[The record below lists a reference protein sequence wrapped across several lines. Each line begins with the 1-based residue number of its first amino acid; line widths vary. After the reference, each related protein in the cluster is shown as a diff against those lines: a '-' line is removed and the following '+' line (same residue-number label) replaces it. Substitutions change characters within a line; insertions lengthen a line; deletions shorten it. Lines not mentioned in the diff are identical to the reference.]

1 MPKRRKDVI
10 FFDAPPVISAW
21 GSAGGKKEGEGPL
34 ASAFDYLTQD
44 AAFADE
50 NCANW
55 EQAESMLQQKAAG
68 ICLRK
73 AGIAAKD
80 VDLTFAGDLQAQCT
94 ASNYTLRTLATPF
107 AGLYGACS
115 TMTEA
120 LCLGAAFTA
129 AGLGRQILAM
139 TSSHFCAAERQ
150 VRTPLEYGAKRTTTA
165 QWTAT
170 AAGACLVRA
179 HGTGVP
185 VRSVT
190 FGRVQDYAVH
200 DINNMGA
207 AMAPAAYDTLNAHFR
222 DTGRKP
228 QDYDL
233 IVTGDLGVLGK
244 QIVLEQ
250 MKLDGFD
257 LTGRYDDCGV
267 MIFDPERQDVHAGG
281 SGCGCSASVLCGHL
295 LRRMREGK
303 LKRLLFCATG
313 ALLSPVS
320 SWQGESIPGVCH
332 AVSIVSERR

>member
-120 LCLGAAFTA
+120 LCLGAAFAA

-150 VRTPLEYGAKRTTTA
+150 FLP
-165 QWTAT
+165 
-170 AAGACLVRA
+170 AAGA
-179 HGTGVP
+179 G
-185 VRSVT
+185 
-190 FGRVQDYAVH
+190 
-200 DINNMGA
+200 
-207 AMAPAAYDTLNAHFR
+207 
-222 DTGRKP
+222 
-228 QDYDL
+228 
-233 IVTGDLGVLGK
+233 
-244 QIVLEQ
+244 
-250 MKLDGFD
+250 
-257 LTGRYDDCGV
+257 
-267 MIFDPERQDVHAGG
+267 AGG
-281 SGCGCSASVLCGHL
+281 RADFVRHL
-295 LRRMREGK
+295 WPGAGLRRDRHQQHG
-303 LKRLLFCATG
+303 RRHDARSRQHAAALF
-313 ALLSPVS
+313 
-320 SWQGESIPGVCH
+320 
-332 AVSIVSERR
+332 

>member
-55 EQAESMLQQKAAG
+55 EQAEGMLQQKAAG

-120 LCLGAAFTA
+120 LCLGAAFAA

-150 VRTPLEYGAKRTTTA
+150 FRTPLEYGAKRTPTA

-170 AAGACLVRA
+170 AAGACLLR
-179 HGTGVP
+179 GPGQGGVQIL
-185 VRSVT
+185 SAT
-190 FGRVQDYAVH
+190 FGRVQDYGVT

-207 AMAPAAYDTLNAHFR
+207 AMMPAAASTLLRYFDA
-222 DTGRKP
+222 TGAAP
-228 QDYDL
+228 TDFDA
-233 IVTGDLGVLGK
+233 IFTGDLGQVGSDL
-244 QIVLEQ
+244 LCEQ
-250 MKLDGFD
+250 MEKEGVPLPNH
-257 LTGRYDDCGV
+257 YDCGCLLY
-267 MIFDPERQDVHAGG
+267 DVDSQNVQAGG
-281 SGCGCSASVLCGHL
+281 SGAGCSAAALCAWVLPRLFDG
-295 LRRMREGK
+295 RF
-303 LKRLLFCATG
+303 KRVLFLSTG
-313 ALLSPVS
+313 ALMSQTTFL
-320 SWQGESIPGVCH
+320 QGETIPGIAHCVELGGL
-332 AVSIVSERR
+332 V

>member
-120 LCLGAAFTA
+120 LCLGAAFAA

-150 VRTPLEYGAKRTTTA
+150 FRTPLEYGAKRTPTA

-179 HGTGVP
+179 HGSAGVP
-185 VRSVT
+185 VLSVT
-190 FGRVQDYAVH
+190 FGRVQDFAVH

-207 AMAPAAYDTLNAHFR
+207 AMMPAAVSTLLRYFSA
-222 DTGRKP
+222 TGTSP
-228 QDYDL
+228 QDFDA
-233 IVTGDLGVLGK
+233 IFTGDLGEVGTAL
-244 QIVLEQ
+244 LHEQ
-250 MKLDGFD
+250 MAKEGLPLDNHK
-257 LTGRYDDCGV
+257 DCGCLLYDTNSQNV
-267 MIFDPERQDVHAGG
+267 QAGG
-281 SGCGCSASVLCGHL
+281 SGAGCSAAVLCGKIL
-295 LRRMREGK
+295 PMLAAGQLRRV
-303 LKRLLFCATG
+303 LFLATG
-313 ALLSPVS
+313 ALMSQTTFL
-320 SWQGESIPGVCH
+320 QGESIPGIAHCVELGG
-332 AVSIVSERR
+332 AV